1 MVRLLTIQT
10 EYEEPSGVKPPLTS
24 SGSTLAHLRP
34 PSAAIHTLDMPDRL
48 QILKLSATDNGDNW
62 EWDDDHL
69 YLDIS
74 RTPIGVPDPP
84 VDANLEQ
91 IQEAW
96 TEGLQSLVSNRHQMI
111 VQDELPCC
119 NSSSESVIMPV

>member
-10 EYEEPSGVKPPLTS
+10 FDEEPSVVKPTLTS
-24 SGSTLAHLRP
+24 SDSALANVRP
-34 PSAAIHTLDMPDRL
+34 PSAAIHTLDMSDRL
-48 QILKLSATDNGDNW
+48 QILKLSATDSGDNW

-84 VDANLEQ
+84 VDVNLEQ

-96 TEGLQSLVSNRHQMI
+96 TEGLQSLGLSRPWRY
-111 VQDELPCC
+111 QDH
-119 NSSSESVIMPV
+119 